1 MNACIPPV
9 AAFFP
14 QFHLRVAAVPAL
26 LCASLPCLYVLALC
40 FGPLVASACGVNS
53 EVFAW
58 PVKPVLM
65 WCSFNPPQR
74 LYVGNLP
81 HDILERD
88 IRGLFL
94 KFGRIRSVD
103 LKTPRHGAPFAF
115 IEFDGAYAWY
125 HCILS
130 AGLHVRRSLSQITA
144 MRMRPSTVTTTTI
157 LMAATCVLSLLVAV
171 VTATVAGGATVDVAA
186 TATVVVDAAAVPGR
200 TAGAGCDLAAVA
212 AVHGPT
218 AGAALQL
225 AAVATVPGLLRQATR
240 PLLVWRCDMTV
251 DFLLAKTAVAP
262 VPPVCRCHR

>member
-1 MNACIPPV
+1 MSPPFPLSSVLRCHACTC
-9 AAFFP
+9 
-14 QFHLRVAAVPAL
+14 LRCV
-26 LCASLPCLYVLALC
+26 

-115 IEFDGAYAWY
+115 IEFDGAYACLMWY

-144 MRMRPSTVTTTTI
+144 MRMRPSAVTTTTI
-157 LMAATCVLSLLVAV
+157 LMAATCVLSLPVAV

-200 TAGAGCDLAAVA
+200 TAGADFDLAAVA
-212 AVHGPT
+212 AVHGP

-225 AAVATVPGLLRQATR
+225 AAVATVPGLLHQ
-240 PLLVWRCDMTV
+240 V
-251 DFLLAKTAVAP
+251 FLLAKTADAP